1 MACLCFV
8 FEILAF
14 AKLKEFAASI
24 EGSAA

>member
-1 MACLCFV
+1 MACLCLV